1 MTFIFDDVTNPALLR
16 RERRNRR
23 ILIGAVLSLLVG
35 SLLTYW
41 LWNWR
46 QEAVAKRFLA
56 ALEQQ
61 DYREAYKLW
70 EALFLVPLPGF
81 YARLGAGGGIR
92 ESRALRDYWLTVP
105 RLRRHRQRSRQRP
118 GNPDLGGEE
127 RQEHGLPALLTTS
140 DELWVVS

>member
-70 EALFLVPLPGF
+70 KPSSSYRYQDFM
-81 YARLGAGGGIR
+81 
-92 ESRALRDYWLTVP
+92 RDWGPEGEYGKVERFEITGS
-105 RLRRHRQRSRQRP
+105 RSRGSGVIVSVRVNGQETRIWV
-118 GNPDLGGEE
+118 E
-127 RQEHGLPALLTTS
+127 RKDKSMAFPPF
-140 DELWVVS
+140 